1 MSDTDYRKIYIDQV
15 ELVKQKTKIIDG
27 CIKIIQKRK
36 LYNHGELD
44 EKELFNEEV
53 LEYDDFKSMISRRRQ
68 IENLYS
74 AGGEHDDLLKVKTER
89 IKLHIEEFLLIFETV
104 SRSNGFVDIAQIL
117 QDTKPNNISENLID
131 DHKYMIKEILDTYGG
146 VINKKKQKKKRKS
159 KKRKSNKKRNK
170 TKKSKK

>member
-15 ELVKQKTKIIDG
+15 NLVIQKTKIIDG

-36 LYNHGELD
+36 LYNRG
-44 EKELFNEEV
+44 KLFNEEV
-53 LEYDDFKSMISRRRQ
+53 LEFYDFKSKIPRRSY
-68 IENLYS
+68 IENTYNTT
-74 AGGEHDDLLKVKTER
+74 GEDDDLLKVKTER

-117 QDTKPNNISENLID
+117 QDTKPNNISENIID